1 MQGQRVDAVHAPA
14 AQADQRGGFLHAALV
29 QMVAQRRTGVA
40 HGVAAHP
47 LGAVDVAQRGIAE
60 PGKVR
65 SIDGIHGAHGEGR
78 GLAAGKLGRAK
89 PGHYHLM
96 GHQHAALGAGR
107 TGGQGGGDG
116 AVVIGQVG
124 LGHVMAHGG
133 GAHEGQQRELHGAEA
148 VVEDDL
154 PRCAPELPGDVYVL
168 VGQQPGGVVQPLGAV
183 MVAGHGQHG
192 DAPGGQL
199 GQKPVQQGAGGGG
212 GHGGVV
218 NIARQHHGVHL
229 IAVTQR

>member
-1 MQGQRVDAVHAPA
+1 
-14 AQADQRGGFLHAALV
+14 
-29 QMVAQRRTGVA
+29 
-40 HGVAAHP
+40 
-47 LGAVDVAQRGIAE
+47 
-60 PGKVR
+60 
-65 SIDGIHGAHGEGR
+65 
-78 GLAAGKLGRAK
+78 
-89 PGHYHLM
+89 
-96 GHQHAALGAGR
+96 
-107 TGGQGGGDG
+107 
-116 AVVIGQVG
+116 
-124 LGHVMAHGG
+124 MAHGG
-133 GAHEGQQRELHGAEA
+133 GAHKGQQRELHGAEA

-192 DAPGGQL
+192 DASGGQL
-199 GQKPVQQGAGGGG
+199 GQEPVQQGAGGGG